1 MIIEFKDHKDLEKV
15 EGYDG
20 FIADDATY
28 WYSRLINTYMTCVK
42 EFNDDNNTLTNKY
55 WELINDEFI
64 PRIHVHSDTDLDRIM
79 IPLHHLYIILSDMMY
94 QADWEKIT
102 IEILER
108 NKIMINFGYIYIS
121 VMVNNNNIIQYI
133 AGKGRINYVMLYSY
147 EDPLIDPTWWK

>member
-79 IPLHHLYIILSDMMY
+79 IPLHHHYIILYDMMY
-94 QADWEKIT
+94 Q
-102 IEILER
+102 
-108 NKIMINFGYIYIS
+108 
-121 VMVNNNNIIQYI
+121 
-133 AGKGRINYVMLYSY
+133 
-147 EDPLIDPTWWK
+147 

>member
-1 MIIEFKDHKDLEKV
+1 MIKIL
-15 EGYDG
+15 
-20 FIADDATY
+20 
-28 WYSRLINTYMTCVK
+28 VK
-42 EFNDDNNTLTNKY
+42 KLYKHSKWKNIMVAVSELG
-55 WELINDEFI
+55 EIRLINDEFI

-133 AGKGRINYVMLYSY
+133 AGKGRINYAMLYSY